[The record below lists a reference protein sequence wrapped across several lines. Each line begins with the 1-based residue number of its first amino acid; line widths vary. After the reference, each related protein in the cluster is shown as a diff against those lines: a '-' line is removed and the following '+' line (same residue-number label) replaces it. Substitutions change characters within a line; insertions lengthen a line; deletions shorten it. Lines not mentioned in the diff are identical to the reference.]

1 MIVLNKMILLEEKT
15 KGMID
20 CLLEFWNFL
29 ATLITHFFPLITF
42 GQLLT
47 KFLPFFSDE
56 NKSGRKQRINATC
69 KSWPIFLYEQVS
81 LRHFMFSEPSL
92 MIVCD
97 HEWTFLDNGISFSS
111 FCGNHLILST
121 HLKGTSLFKLM
132 VSKTEQNTL
141 QPRWRDGIFSFL
153 FPRQNN
159 DHFTGWGGEVVTF
172 TNACNW
178 KILRNEDTDFV

>member
-1 MIVLNKMILLEEKT
+1 M
-15 KGMID
+15 
-20 CLLEFWNFL
+20 
-29 ATLITHFFPLITF
+29 TF
-42 GQLLT
+42 GQVLT
-47 KFLPFFSDE
+47 KFVPFFSDE

-97 HEWTFLDNGISFSS
+97 HEWTFLDNSISFSS

-132 VSKTEQNTL
+132 VSKTEQDTL

-172 TNACNW
+172 TSASNHFRWFSTGYRHRPGVAIWSKVFEKNSCNYIELLLA
-178 KILRNEDTDFV
+178 KAGKKMH